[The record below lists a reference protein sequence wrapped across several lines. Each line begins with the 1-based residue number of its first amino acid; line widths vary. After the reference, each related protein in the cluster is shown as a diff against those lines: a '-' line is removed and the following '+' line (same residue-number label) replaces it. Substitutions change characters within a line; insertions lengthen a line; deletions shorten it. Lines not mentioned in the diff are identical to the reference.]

1 MMKPTTAETTRA
13 HSLRIQA
20 AEVVYLVYRYSEV
33 TGGAMIAP
41 EIVDK
46 LLALPAAVTRATEM
60 IGS

>member
-1 MMKPTTAETTRA
+1 MMKPTTAETNLA
-13 HSLRIQA
+13 HSLRIEA

-33 TGGAMIAP
+33 TSGTMIAP

-60 IGS
+60 IGD